1 LKPNTQAAGPGLGEF
16 TSTED
21 LIDPRTA
28 DVIGDETLPPPFSGD
43 WKEIPS
49 RQTNGWVALV
59 GSLLI
64 AVGAVAVS
72 VVMWS
77 EIPAWLARRVPDA
90 APRPALA
97 QPAAAMPEPLRVPV
111 PPPAPVQAEAPV
123 RDGDGDADRAGV
135 SGAPPLR
142 PPAPPRVEP
151 AASASSA
158 ADAPSGVGE
167 ALDAYRRAFNTLDAA
182 SVTAIWPGAD
192 VDTLARTFSALRY
205 QHLSFDRC
213 RTRVAAADY
222 ALASCDGSISDV
234 SNSGDPTLR
243 RRRASWTIA
252 LRRGAMRW
260 TIESIST
267 S

>member
-123 RDGDGDADRAGV
+123 RDGDADRAVV
-135 SGAPPLR
+135 SEAPPLR

-182 SVTAIWPGAD
+182 SVAEIWPGAD
-192 VDTLARTFSALRY
+192 VDTLARTFSELRY

-213 RTRVAAADY
+213 QTRVTAVDR

-234 SNSGDPTLR
+234 SKSGDPTLR
-243 RRRASWTIA
+243 RRRTSWTIT
-252 LRRGAMRW
+252 LRRLEGRW
-260 TIESIST
+260 TIENIST